1 MYYAHFGL
9 SEPPFRITPNTG
21 FFFSGGSRGAVLDA
35 LIYAITQGEGIVK
48 VTGEVGSGKTM
59 LCRMLQTRL
68 PEYVETVYLA
78 NPNVSADEILHAI
91 AFELQLPI
99 AQASR
104 NAGRLEVMHALH
116 EYLLERHAAGK
127 QVVVFVEESQSMAL
141 STLEE
146 IRLLSNLE
154 THDHKLLQI
163 VLFGQPELDE
173 NLRAPNIRQ
182 LRERISHSF
191 SLSPFGTHDVAEYLS
206 FRLRAAGYRGPDL
219 FSPKV
224 ASFLANATSGVTR
237 RVNLAA
243 DKTLLAAFAENTHTI
258 TLKHA
263 RAGVRDSEFGVPH
276 RVSAKWA
283 VASALLVAAAGLAA
297 ALFTFYD
304 IKTRPTTDLAREPS
318 ASSSSADQAPRAT
331 TAPPA
336 AGQESSLPMRAP
348 SVAPPEEAPTT
359 EAAHSQGLAEDLLT
373 VRLAKTQEWLK
384 NQNGSTFSIQL
395 LGTGNEISLAEY
407 IKEINGYVE
416 AEDIYVYRTR
426 AKRIPS
432 LTVLYGSYANRAEA
446 NAALAELPPQLT
458 VYRPLLRTV
467 QGIRAEI
474 GLHQLP

>member
-21 FFFSGGSRGAVLDA
+21 FFYSGGSRGAVLDA

-68 PEYVETVYLA
+68 PEHVETVYLA

-99 AQASR
+99 AQAARDAS
-104 NAGRLEVMHALH
+104 RLEVMHALH

-127 QVVVFVEESQSMAL
+127 QVVIFVEESQSMPLA
-141 STLEE
+141 TLEE

-163 VLFGQPELDE
+163 VLFGQPELDA
-173 NLRAPNIRQ
+173 NLRASNIRQ

-191 SLSPFGTHDVAEYLS
+191 SLSPFGSHDVGEYLR

-224 ASFLANATSGVTR
+224 ANFLANATSGVTR

-243 DKTLLAAFAENTHTI
+243 DKTLLAAFAESTHTI
-258 TLKHA
+258 RLKHA
-263 RAGVRDSEFGVPH
+263 KAGVRDSEFAAPH
-276 RVSAKWA
+276 LISAKWA
-283 VASALLVAAAGLAA
+283 VASALLVAAAGLGAV
-297 ALFTFYD
+297 LFTFYE
-304 IKTRPTTDLAREPS
+304 IKTRPTADIAREPS
-318 ASSSSADQAPRAT
+318 ASSSTIDLAWRAT
-331 TAPPA
+331 TAPPVA
-336 AGQESSLPMRAP
+336 EQNPSLSMRAP
-348 SVAPPEEAPTT
+348 SVTPAEAAPTT
-359 EAAHSQGLAEDLLT
+359 GVAHSRELAEDLLT
-373 VRLAKTQEWLK
+373 ARIVKTQEWLK

-395 LGTGNEISLAEY
+395 MGTENETSLAKY
-407 IKEINGYVE
+407 IKEITDYIE
-416 AEDIYVYRTR
+416 SEDIYVYRTR
-426 AKRIPS
+426 AKQNPS
-432 LTVLYGSYANRAEA
+432 LTVLYGSYASRAEA
-446 NAALAELPPQLT
+446 NKALAELPQQLRT
-458 VYRPLLRTV
+458 YRPLLRTV

>member
-1 MYYAHFGL
+1 MYYEHFGL
-9 SEPPFRITPNTG
+9 TEPPFRITPNTG
-21 FFFSGGSRGAVLDA
+21 FFYSGASRGAVLDA
-35 LIYAITQGEGIVK
+35 LIYAISQGEGIVK

-68 PEYVETVYLA
+68 PENVETVYLA
-78 NPNVSADEILHAI
+78 NPNVSAEEILHAI

-99 AQASR
+99 AR
-104 NAGRLEVMHALH
+104 DAGRLEVMHALH
-116 EYLLERHAAGK
+116 KYLLERHAAGK

-141 STLEE
+141 ATLEE

-163 VLFGQPELDE
+163 VLFGQPELDD

-191 SLSPFGTHDVAEYLS
+191 SLSPFSTQDVGEYLR

-219 FSPKV
+219 FSPRV
-224 ASFLANATSGVTR
+224 ANFIATATSGVTR

-263 RAGVRDSEFGVPH
+263 RAGVRDSEFAVPH
-276 RVSAKWA
+276 RITAKWA
-283 VASALLVAAAGLAA
+283 VASALLVAAAGLGA

-304 IKTRPTTDLAREPS
+304 IKSRPMEDIVSEPP
-318 ASSSSADQAPRAT
+318 ASSVADQASTAT
-331 TAPPA
+331 TAPPVA
-336 AGQESSLPMRAP
+336 AQIPPLSTREP
-348 SVAPPEEAPTT
+348 SVTPAESAPATDVARPQA
-359 EAAHSQGLAEDLLT
+359 LAEDLLT

-384 NQNGSTFSIQL
+384 NQSGSTFSIQIM
-395 LGTGNEISLAEY
+395 GTENEISLAGY
-407 IKEINGYVE
+407 IKEIQSYVE
-416 AEDIYVYRTR
+416 IEDIYVYRTR
-426 AKRIPS
+426 ARRNPS
-432 LTVLYGSYANRAEA
+432 LTVLYGSYESRAEA
-446 NAALAELPPQLT
+446 NDALAELPLQLKT
-458 VYRPLLRTV
+458 YRPLLRTV